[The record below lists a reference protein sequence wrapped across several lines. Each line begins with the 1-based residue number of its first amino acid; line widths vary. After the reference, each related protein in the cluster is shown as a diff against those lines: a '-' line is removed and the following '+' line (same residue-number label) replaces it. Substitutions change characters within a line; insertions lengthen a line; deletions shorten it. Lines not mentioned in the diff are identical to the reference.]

1 MRVHIYVSFHVK
13 VLIPYHFK
21 KIYHAY
27 YDPLLKRLHQA
38 VMYLH
43 VSGIDKQNVVPLS
56 KSGFAS
62 EVIDMKRIC
71 NQMRAIVNSIL
82 HTSRLFL
89 SSYL

>member
-38 VMYLH
+38 RK
-43 VSGIDKQNVVPLS
+43 VSGHV
-56 KSGFAS
+56 FA
-62 EVIDMKRIC
+62 C
-71 NQMRAIVNSIL
+71 
-82 HTSRLFL
+82 
-89 SSYL
+89 